1 MVSLVCYCFSFE
13 IYQFSLTNL
22 IFMKCCCRMT
32 PKMKIRLFCGI
43 ILLLAT
49 LSQDKLP
56 YYPYCAEVLLL
67 LFQFKV
73 SCLSFLKNLKCH
85 FLTIFGWWLAPTL
98 NIISVS
104 ATIFILYTSFS
115 DS

>member
-1 MVSLVCYCFSFE
+1 
-13 IYQFSLTNL
+13 
-22 IFMKCCCRMT
+22 MKCCCRMT
-32 PKMKIRLFCGI
+32 PRMKIRLFCGI

-73 SCLSFLKNLKCH
+73 SCLSFFKKLKCH
-85 FLTIFGWWLAPTL
+85 FLTIFGWVVGS
-98 NIISVS
+98 NSQYYFCVGNNFYFIY
-104 ATIFILYTSFS
+104 IF
-115 DS
+115 